1 VFKHLLV
8 TLDISPRS
16 EAVIPYVME
25 AARTMNMA
33 ITLLHVVEVGRGEVG
48 AIRVGEEASTAVA
61 WAQAYLDGVA
71 AQLDGID
78 VRTEIRQGQP
88 AREILNAIRELDVDL
103 VAMATHSR
111 QGIDRLLFGSI
122 AEEVIHASS
131 MPVLLIRA
139 S

>member
-1 VFKHLLV
+1 
-8 TLDISPRS
+8 
-16 EAVIPYVME
+16 
-25 AARTMNMA
+25 
-33 ITLLHVVEVGRGEVG
+33 VG